1 MTCPNKCRVT
11 LLALVGSF
19 PRVRFQM
26 IPQIISMKRCKVTL
40 IAFVRFFSRVSF
52 QMSPQCPALLSR
64 CISILIAFPKIA
76 RDKVLLAIVGL
87 LCLFPFQIIAGRFQ
101 KRYVHSGDKY
111 VTVKAGKVWFS
122 HFQLLLSMSNLVV
135 TPMTTDI
142 FVFGGNVTHE
152 DMAKFP
158 LDITM
163 GRDLLWD
170 FWWVMIRAR

>member
-11 LLALVGSF
+11 LLALVRS
-19 PRVRFQM
+19 
-26 IPQIISMKRCKVTL
+26 
-40 IAFVRFFSRVSF
+40 FSRLSF
-52 QMSPQCPALLSR
+52 QMSPQCPLLSR

-76 RDKVLLAIVGL
+76 RDKILLAIVGL

-142 FVFGGNVTHE
+142 FVFGGNVTHG